1 MFASVSVCVWKQWS
15 QWKVN
20 SSTHDTGLA
29 WFTALTTTLNVP
41 SLSIYHVVR
50 HKRGTYL
57 ARATWASSAPGTLSQ
72 RNLVVQKRLF
82 HISAV
87 LR

>member
-41 SLSIYHVVR
+41 SLSIYYVVR
-50 HKRGTYL
+50 HKRGTYSI
-57 ARATWASSAPGTLSQ
+57 WPEQ
-72 RNLVVQKRLF
+72 HVQ
-82 HISAV
+82 V
-87 LR
+87 LHPAHCPSET